1 MAIGA
6 CLDFAFRV
14 DLVWL
19 IAGKSPAGVT
29 PTAKRN
35 TYSVAI
41 LVGVLPRGSVLSP
54 ATQGYV
60 ITTPL
65 PFRGALRH
73 AGDRWFRVAK
83 VAYHPP
89 WATPSLYAHNTSWA
103 NIIPPLGAYHPSWL
117 ANYCPN
123 MFDHSYRKTVRT
135 PGNSVGV
142 AIPQPRVE
150 VRSAST
156 LGIHTKKKCNAVS
169 VALSRR
175 LLLTA
180 GNANTFGF

>member
-1 MAIGA
+1 M
-6 CLDFAFRV
+6 F
-14 DLVWL
+14 
-19 IAGKSPAGVT
+19 
-29 PTAKRN
+29 
-35 TYSVAI
+35 
-41 LVGVLPRGSVLSP
+41 SP

-175 LLLTA
+175 RYSQQEMQILLA
-180 GNANTFGF
+180 FNE